1 MTKGWAKSSLYC
13 AAPAIAD
20 AVYSAI
26 GKRVR
31 LLPIMPA
38 KLLIG

>member
-1 MTKGWAKSSLYC
+1 MTKDSEIVVYD
-13 AAPAIAD
+13 AAPAIAN
-20 AVYSAI
+20 AVYFAM

-31 LLPIMPA
+31 RLPIMPA